1 MNGTE
6 PEFFLWRYSDQMLQH
21 TGEHLVLVSISTI
34 IAIAIGIPLGIAI
47 TRQPQLSRIVL
58 GIANIFQTVPS
69 LALFGF
75 LISVPLIGGIGTR
88 PAILAL
94 MLYSLLPII
103 RNTYAGITSVDP
115 SIREAGQG
123 MGMTDWQLLW
133 QVEIPLAMG
142 IILAGVR
149 VATVIAIGTATISAA
164 IGAGGLGTLIFQ
176 GLSRANSPQIL
187 AGAIPAALMALLVD
201 FILGRIE
208 RQFVS
213 KRGN

>member
-1 MNGTE
+1 MNETE
-6 PEFFLWRYSDQMLQH
+6 PELFLWRYSDQMLQH
-21 TGEHLVLVSISTI
+21 TGEHLVLVGISTV
-34 IAIAIGIPLGIAI
+34 IAIGIGIPLGIVI
-47 TRQPQLSRIVL
+47 TRQPKLSRIIL
-58 GIANIFQTVPS
+58 GLANIFQTVPS

-75 LISVPLIGGIGTR
+75 LISVPLVGGIGAR

-115 SIREAGQG
+115 SIREAGKG

-142 IILAGVR
+142 VILAGVR

-164 IGAGGLGTLIFQ
+164 IGAGGLGSLIFQ
-176 GLSRANSPQIL
+176 GLSRANPPQIL
-187 AGAIPAALMALLVD
+187 AGAIPAAFMALLVD
-201 FILGRIE
+201 FILGKIE